1 MVFELADIE
10 QYPTM
15 NFTVENWTYLDPKGH
30 PICAVKDI
38 FSKRDGI
45 FGDSFV
51 MFDDDEITKEIVLC
65 MPHEPAAVPM
75 QRCDAVGES
84 KWWMYCKKCGTWT
97 HPADVPGN
105 KR

>member
-1 MVFELADIE
+1 MVFELVDLE

-38 FSKRDGI
+38 FGMEWEEDAY
-45 FGDSFV
+45 FGKA
-51 MFDDDEITKEIVLC
+51 DEITKEIVLC

-84 KWWMYCKKCGTWT
+84 GWWMYCKKCGNWM
-97 HPADVPGN
+97 HPHTAG
-105 KR
+105 K